1 VPQVGADVGHLASV
15 LRKPLR
21 PLWLSPDSRV
31 WLNHVPALGELP
43 FTPLF
48 LVSASQPRRCRVML
62 GGPPA
67 PGCPIQQLGIRQEG
81 GIQRWLAT
89 FSCDALP
96 HIRPKLLRGC
106 RRLRRV

>member
-1 VPQVGADVGHLASV
+1 MPQVGADIGHLATV
-15 LRKPLR
+15 LRRPLR

-48 LVSASQPRRCRVML
+48 LVSASQPRRCRMML

-67 PGCPIQQLGIRQEG
+67 LGCTLSYSSAFFSKEG
-81 GIQRWLAT
+81 AQRCFVT
-89 FSCDALP
+89 
-96 HIRPKLLRGC
+96 
-106 RRLRRV
+106 